1 MALQPENKPA
11 LLGSDSVG
19 LPPPT
24 FDSAALWLKAVAA
37 LQKQDRAIARLIKRV
52 GPIAFAPH
60 LREEPLTSFIG
71 AIVSQQLSVKAA
83 ATILQRVNA
92 LITVDGVPHTEKL
105 LLTSDDAL
113 RGAGLSYMKASY
125 LKDLAQK
132 YRDGELPT
140 LPQIKQMSDEQIINR
155 FTQIK
160 GVGRWTVEMYLIFNL
175 GRTDVLPTLDLGVRK
190 GIALALQLDAVP
202 NPAAAMAYGE
212 KWKPYRS
219 VASLYLWRGL
229 DNK

>member
-1 MALQPENKPA
+1 MVAA
-11 LLGSDSVG
+11 
-19 LPPPT
+19 PPT
-24 FDSAALWLKAVAA
+24 LQSAALWQKAVAA
-37 LQKQDRAIARLIKRV
+37 LQKQDRAIARLIKRI

-83 ATILQRVNA
+83 ATILNRVNA
-92 LITVDGVPHTEKL
+92 LITVDGAPHPEKL
-105 LLTSDDAL
+105 LLTADDAL
-113 RGAGLSYMKASY
+113 RGAGLSYRKVSY

-140 LPQIKQMSDEQIINR
+140 LAQIQQMTDDQIVQR
-155 FTQIK
+155 FTQIR

-175 GRTDVLPTLDLGVRK
+175 GRTDVWPTLDLGVRK
-190 GIALALQLDAVP
+190 GIALALELDDVP
-202 NPAAAMAYGE
+202 DPVAAQAYGE